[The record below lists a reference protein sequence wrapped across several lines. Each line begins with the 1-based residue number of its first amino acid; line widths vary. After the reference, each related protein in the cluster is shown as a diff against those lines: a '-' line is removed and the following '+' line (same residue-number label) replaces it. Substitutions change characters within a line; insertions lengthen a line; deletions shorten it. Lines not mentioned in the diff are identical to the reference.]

1 MSKLLIVRHGHVE
14 GISPERFRGRQD
26 VPLSGVGRRQ
36 ANAVATR
43 IAEEWN
49 PVAIYTS
56 PLIRCV
62 KTGRA
67 ISEACGVTP
76 EPLTLLNDLDYGQWQ
91 WKTHESVRAH
101 WPEEFES
108 WLKSPQSVRF
118 PGGESLED
126 LSARVAEALREILSR
141 HPDLTI
147 VLVGHDSTNR
157 VLLLQLLE
165 LPLSAYWRLAQD
177 PCGLSEVDVSKGQV
191 RVRRINETYHL
202 ARLPP

>member
-14 GISPERFRGRQD
+14 GISPERFRGRHD
-26 VPLSGVGRRQ
+26 VPLSGIGRRQ
-36 ANAVATR
+36 AHAVATR
-43 IAEEWN
+43 IAGEWN

-62 KTGRA
+62 ETGRA
-67 ISEACGVTP
+67 ISEACSITP

-91 WKTHESVRAH
+91 WKPHESVRAH
-101 WPEEFES
+101 WPEEFKS
-108 WLKSPQSVRF
+108 WFKSPQSARF

-126 LSARVAEALREILSR
+126 LSARVAETLQELLPR
-141 HPDLTI
+141 HPNRTI
-147 VLVGHDSTNR
+147 VIVGHDSTNR

-191 RVRRINETYHL
+191 CVRRINETYHL